1 MNKMIYGIR
10 SILFLAI
17 LFTSIMSFIAI
28 DTSIAKFL
36 IQDKLLHFAAF
47 TVISFLAYASDF
59 KIKRIFLFA
68 VLILYGFSI
77 ELIQNTLE
85 YRTFELYDLLSDII
99 GVIVGYMSWKYLKK
113 FYPDSWFITISP

>member
-47 TVISFLAYASDF
+47 TVISFLTYASDF

-68 VLILYGFSI
+68 ALILYGFSI

>member
-10 SILFLAI
+10 SILFLTI

-28 DTSIAKFL
+28 DASIAKFL
-36 IQDKLLHFAAF
+36 IQDKLLHLAAF

-59 KIKRIFLFA
+59 KIRRIFLFA

-99 GVIVGYMSWKYLKK
+99 GIIVGYMSWKYLKK
-113 FYPDSWFITISP
+113 FYPNSWFITISP